1 LPQKLKP
8 SIQTSIGE
16 KMTIAPTVRQ
26 PVEQKKESAT
36 AYGEQ
41 EATDSMKPLLAKE
54 VVPKKHDEK
63 RLGAASTPKKL
74 EEVGPSDA
82 LKKPQ
87 PKKLPLAYNLL
98 YVIRLAKFNSE
109 PY

>member
-63 RLGAASTPKKL
+63 HLGATRT
-74 EEVGPSDA
+74 
-82 LKKPQ
+82 Q
-87 PKKLPLAYNLL
+87 
-98 YVIRLAKFNSE
+98 
-109 PY
+109 